1 MPPEPPRAIV
11 MLSNLI
17 LTGPVTGHQHERLWL
32 RAAAR
37 YALAAF
43 QQSCALGHASWPG
56 ALDELTPEAIHQR
69 WVPLRVRYG
78 FVCLG
83 MQSELLETRCDDDAV
98 RERLLCEVHT
108 DGSPWRMPLS
118 LCRV

>member
-1 MPPEPPRAIV
+1 MLPEPPRAIV

-17 LTGPVTGHQHERLWL
+17 LTGPVTGHQHERLWP
-32 RAAAR
+32 RAATR